1 MSSNSPGSAI
11 RSASSGQLPER
22 GPVKGLSIPTNSVRG
37 DVAVIALVGVAHATS
52 HLFHLLLPPLFP
64 LLMPDFGFG
73 YTEAGFL
80 MTVFFAL
87 SGIGQAF
94 AGFVVDRYGA
104 RRVLMAGVSLQAASG
119 VALSAAANYP
129 MLVLAVALAG
139 IGNSVFH
146 PADFSLL
153 NKKVSPARLGYAF
166 SVHGLSGNLGWALGA
181 AISGMAL
188 AWAGWRAA
196 GLAAALVALCSV
208 LALKIAR
215 PLLDDDM
222 ARKGEAAG
230 AKGATFGFLGVPAIW
245 LAFMFFLLITAA
257 FGGLQ
262 SFSAPVLGGI
272 YGMSPAAGVAALTA
286 YLLGSAAGMVI
297 GGFVAVRVHAHDRA
311 VGGALTAAAVF
322 AAALASGLPPAWSV
336 IPLMA
341 GIGIGVGIAGPS
353 RDLLVRRV
361 ATDSLAGGNR
371 SPAFGRVY
379 GFVYSGLDV
388 GLALGPLAF
397 GALLDAGGRNGVLPG
412 VALLQ
417 VLAVLTVLTMGRQ
430 VARPQPRSG

>member
-1 MSSNSPGSAI
+1 M
-11 RSASSGQLPER
+11 
-22 GPVKGLSIPTNSVRG
+22 IPNTTVRA
-37 DVAVIALVGVAHATS
+37 DAAVIGLVGVAHATS

-80 MTVFFAL
+80 MTVFFAI
-87 SGIGQAF
+87 SGLGQAF
-94 AGFVVDRYGA
+94 AGILVDRYGA
-104 RRVLMAGVSLQAASG
+104 RRVLMAGVSLLAASG
-119 VALSAAANYP
+119 VALSVAVNYP
-129 MLVLAVALAG
+129 MLLLAVALAG
-139 IGNSVFH
+139 VGNSVFH

-153 NKKVSPARLGYAF
+153 NKKVSPSRLGHAF
-166 SVHGLSGNLGWALGA
+166 SVHGLSGNLGWAMGA
-181 AISGMAL
+181 AISGTAM
-188 AWAGWRAA
+188 AWAGWRGA
-196 GLAAALVALCSV
+196 GVAAALVALCSV
-208 LALKIAR
+208 AALQMAR

-222 ARKGEAAG
+222 PRVGAGGTAAG
-230 AKGATFGFLGVPAIW
+230 TTLGFLSVPAIW

-272 YGMSPAAGVAALTA
+272 YGLSPAAGVTALTG
-286 YLLGSAAGMVI
+286 YLLGSAGGMVA
-297 GGFVAVRVHAHDRA
+297 GGFVAARLHAHERT
-311 VGGALTAAAVF
+311 VGTALIAAAIF
-322 AAALASGLPPAWSV
+322 ASVLASGLPAAWSV
-336 IPLMA
+336 IPLMV
-341 GIGIGVGIAGPS
+341 GIGVGVGLAGPS

-361 ATDSLAGGNR
+361 ATDSLAGGNA

-397 GALLDAGGRNGVLPG
+397 GMLLDAEGRDGVLPG

-417 VLAVLTVLTMGRQ
+417 VLAVLTVLAMGRK
-430 VARPQPRSG
+430 VARAA

>member
-1 MSSNSPGSAI
+1 MIANT
-11 RSASSGQLPER
+11 
-22 GPVKGLSIPTNSVRG
+22 PVRA
-37 DVAVIALVGVAHATS
+37 DAAVIALVGMAHATS

-80 MTVFFAL
+80 MTVFFAI
-87 SGIGQAF
+87 SGVGQAF
-94 AGFVVDRYGA
+94 AGIVVDRYGA
-104 RRVLMAGVSLQAASG
+104 RRVLMAGIGLLAASG
-119 VALSAAANYP
+119 LALAAAANYA
-129 MLVLAVALAG
+129 MLLLAVALAG

-153 NKKVSPARLGYAF
+153 NRKVSPARLGYAF
-166 SVHGLSGNLGWALGA
+166 SVHGLSGNLGWAIGA
-181 AISGMAL
+181 TISGTAL
-188 AWAGWRAA
+188 AWAGWRGA
-196 GLAAALVALCSV
+196 GVAAALVALCSV
-208 LALKIAR
+208 AALQMAR
-215 PLLDDDM
+215 PLLDDDV
-222 ARKGEAAG
+222 ARVGAG
-230 AKGATFGFLGVPAIW
+230 STAPGPTFGFLGLPAIW

-272 YGMSPAAGVAALTA
+272 YGLTAAAGVAALTG

-297 GGFVAVRVHAHDRA
+297 GGFVAVRVHAHDRT
-311 VGGALTAAAVF
+311 VGAALIGAAVF
-322 AAALASGLPPAWSV
+322 ASALASGLPPAWSV
-336 IPLMA
+336 IPLMV
-341 GIGIGVGIAGPS
+341 GIGIGVGLAGPS

-361 ATDSLAGGNR
+361 ATESLAGGNA

-397 GALLDAGGRNGVLPG
+397 GMLLDAGGRDGVLPG

-417 VLAVLTVLTMGRQ
+417 ILAVLTVLVMGGK
-430 VARPQPRSG
+430 VGRSATADQKSA

>member
-1 MSSNSPGSAI
+1 MNSNSP
-11 RSASSGQLPER
+11 
-22 GPVKGLSIPTNSVRG
+22 VRA

-80 MTVFFAL
+80 MTVFFAI
-87 SGIGQAF
+87 SGMGQAF
-94 AGFVVDRYGA
+94 AGIVVDRYGA
-104 RRVLMAGVSLQAASG
+104 RRVLMAGVSLLAASG
-119 VALSAAANYP
+119 VVLSVAVNYP
-129 MLVLAVALAG
+129 MLALAVALAG
-139 IGNSVFH
+139 MGNSIFH

-153 NKKVSPARLGYAF
+153 NKKVSPGRLGYAF
-166 SVHGLSGNLGWALGA
+166 SVHGLAGNLGWAIGA

-188 AWAGWRAA
+188 AWAGWRVA
-196 GLAAALVALCSV
+196 GVVAALVALCTV
-208 LALKIAR
+208 AALQMAR
-215 PLLDDDM
+215 SLLDDDV
-222 ARKGEAAG
+222 ARTGAG
-230 AKGATFGFLGVPAIW
+230 AATAGATFSFLGVPVIW
-245 LAFMFFLLITAA
+245 LAFAFFFLVTAA

-272 YGMSPAAGVAALTA
+272 YGLSPTAGVAALTG
-286 YLLGSAAGMVI
+286 YLLGSAAGMVA

-311 VGGALTAAAVF
+311 VGAALTVAAVF
-322 AAALASGLPPAWSV
+322 ASVLASGLPPMWSV
-336 IPLMA
+336 MPLMV
-341 GIGIGVGIAGPS
+341 GIGVGVGLAGPS

-361 ATDSLAGGNR
+361 ATDSVAGGNA

-412 VALLQ
+412 VAVLQ
-417 VLAVLTVLTMGRQ
+417 VLAVLTVLSMGRR
-430 VARPQPRSG
+430 VAR